1 VVAAEV
7 MDGAVVRRWCRLA
20 AEALGQT
27 RSAID
32 ALNVYPVP
40 DADTGTN
47 LYRTLRSAAQ
57 AVDELPETAEHAA
70 VWRAAADGAMLGA
83 CGNSGIIVSQL
94 LRGLAE
100 ICAPASPCDGAVVAR
115 ALEHAATLARAAV
128 SRPAEGTVLT
138 VADAASRAAL
148 LLAGAAAQATTGLL
162 ADGPA
167 AGAMEGLTA
176 GAAAGGLTAAAGPT
190 EGLTAGAADGL
201 PAAAGPTEGLTAGA
215 ADGLT
220 AAAAGLTD
228 GSAAGPELAGAGLTD
243 GSAAGPELAGAGL
256 AAVVLAAAGAA
267 REALGL
273 TTGQLA
279 ALAASGVVDAGGAG
293 LCVVLDAWAAAIAG
307 TPLDPLDVPR
317 PTAAPAGPAAA
328 SGLPAESRLPAE
340 PVHAE
345 AHGYGAAQ
353 PDASGSYGYEVT
365 YLLAAAADAVAG
377 LREQLDAMGDS
388 LVIAGG
394 GDLWSVHVHV
404 ADAGAAIEAGLRAGQ
419 PRRITVTYLG
429 GPPPA
434 GHWVLAICDTPGL
447 AALAESAGARVLR
460 ADPDAPPDAPLDP
473 ARISA
478 AVRGPAGRCIIVP
491 NGSRAHAAATT
502 AAEDLRG
509 EGIEVL
515 VVDVRSAVQVL
526 PALAVHEP
534 AAEFGADAAAMDR
547 AAARMRH
554 AQASWAPPAEQA
566 DPAAPAAPGPAAP
579 GPAAPEAATPTAATP
594 AAATPA
600 AEPPELA
607 AVERAVLAMTD
618 ELLTGHPELMTFLVG
633 AGAPAGLGE
642 LAVERVR
649 AVSPQTEVE
658 CHLGAVAGAVV
669 LAGAE

>member
-57 AVDELPETAEHAA
+57 AVDELPEGAGHAA

-115 ALEHAATLARAAV
+115 ALGHAAGLARAAV

-148 LLAGAAAQATTGLL
+148 LLAGVAPG
-162 ADGPA
+162 
-167 AGAMEGLTA
+167 E
-176 GAAAGGLTAAAGPT
+176 
-190 EGLTAGAADGL
+190 
-201 PAAAGPTEGLTAGA
+201 
-215 ADGLT
+215 
-220 AAAAGLTD
+220 
-228 GSAAGPELAGAGLTD
+228 S
-243 GSAAGPELAGAGL
+243 AGAGL

-273 TTGQLA
+273 TTGQLE

-293 LCVVLDAWAAAIAG
+293 LCVVLDAWAAAISG
-307 TPLDPLDVPR
+307 TPSRAFDVPQ
-317 PTAAPAGPAAA
+317 PSAVPAAVP
-328 SGLPAESRLPAE
+328 GQPAE
-340 PVHAE
+340 PGHATPCGHE
-345 AHGYGAAQ
+345 SPSAGGALATAAQAGAA
-353 PDASGSYGYEVT
+353 GSYGYEVT
-365 YLLAAAADAVAG
+365 YLLAAGSDAVAG

-394 GDLWSVHVHV
+394 GELWSVHVHV
-404 ADAGAAIEAGLRAGQ
+404 ADAGAAIEAGLRSGR

-434 GHWVLAICDTPGL
+434 GHWVLAVCDTPGL

-460 ADPDAPPDAPLDP
+460 ADPDGPPDP

-478 AVRGPAGRCIIVP
+478 AVRGLGGRCIIVP

-502 AAEDLRG
+502 AARGLRG

-515 VVDVRSAVQVL
+515 VVDVSSAVQVL

-534 AAEFGADAAAMDR
+534 AAEFGADAAAMGR

-554 AQASWAPPAEQA
+554 ASAGGAPIGAPGGGPAGGHVGG
-566 DPAAPAAPGPAAP
+566 DPAGGVHADGGQAG
-579 GPAAPEAATPTAATP
+579 G
-594 AAATPA
+594 
-600 AEPPELA
+600 L
-607 AVERAVLAMTD
+607 ERVVLAMTD
-618 ELLTGHPELMTFLVG
+618 ELLAGGPELMTFLVG
-633 AGAPAGLGE
+633 ADAPAGLGE

-649 AVSPQTEVE
+649 AVSPETEVE
-658 CHLGAVAGAVV
+658 CHVGAATGAVV